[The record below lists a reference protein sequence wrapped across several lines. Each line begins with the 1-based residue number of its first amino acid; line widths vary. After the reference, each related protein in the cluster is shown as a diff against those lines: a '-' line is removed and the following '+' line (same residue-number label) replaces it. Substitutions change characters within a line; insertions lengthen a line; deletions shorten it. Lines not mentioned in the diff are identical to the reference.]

1 MFGRNSSTSGDNIS
15 TNPQP
20 IFKNHMRSGIA
31 REFPAIWDFA
41 QLCSFIRL
49 EVMIKNMIFVLSTNY
64 KSVRRGCFPRY
75 IKKSIPIN
83 VLRHR
88 TCITISVRPL
98 KNIILNLIQKKNF
111 GPFFKLF
118 QSLSCFLFPTTTT
131 PIPTSTTTSTKIRN
145 VMKNNK
151 SMMNFLVWF
160 YAPWSIYLLF
170 IVVLLQQSLS

>member
-41 QLCSFIRL
+41 QLCSFLRL

-64 KSVRRGCFPRY
+64 KSMRRGCFPRY
-75 IKKSIPIN
+75 IKKSIQIN

-98 KNIILNLIQKKNF
+98 KNIILNLIQKKILAHFLNF
-111 GPFFKLF
+111 FRVWVVFY
-118 QSLSCFLFPTTTT
+118 FLGCT
-131 PIPTSTTTSTKIRN
+131 
-145 VMKNNK
+145 
-151 SMMNFLVWF
+151 F
-160 YAPWSIYLLF
+160 YKVRQGLDNLR
-170 IVVLLQQSLS
+170 

>member
-1 MFGRNSSTSGDNIS
+1 MFGRNSSTSRDNIS
-15 TNPQP
+15 TNPQQ
-20 IFKNHMRSGIA
+20 IFRNHMRSGIA
-31 REFPAIWDFA
+31 REFPAILDFA
-41 QLCSFIRL
+41 RICSFIRL

-64 KSVRRGCFPRY
+64 KSMRRGCFPRY

-151 SMMNFLVWF
+151 SMMNFLV
-160 YAPWSIYLLF
+160 
-170 IVVLLQQSLS
+170 